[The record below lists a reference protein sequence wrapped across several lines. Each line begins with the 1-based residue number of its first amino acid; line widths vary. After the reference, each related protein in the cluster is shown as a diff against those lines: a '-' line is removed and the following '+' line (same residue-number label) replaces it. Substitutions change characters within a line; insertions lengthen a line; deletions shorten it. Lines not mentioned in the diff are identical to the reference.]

1 MTSSAFDRIR
11 WSTVLSRE
19 PASYVFA
26 VTSTG
31 IYCRTDCPSRRPRLE
46 NVRFFDTWAEA
57 EQGGFRACLRCR
69 PQDEH
74 DTARAK
80 IEQARQYIEAHS
92 DGRITL
98 ADLSVCTGLSPF
110 HLHRSFKAAMGLT
123 PRQYAEACRM
133 SLLKQGLHNGNSVT
147 RASYDA
153 GYGSSSRVYERS
165 DAHLGMTPA
174 SYRKGGAGVQL
185 QYTVAACSLGKLLIA
200 STERGVSAIRLG
212 DSETEL
218 EESLRKEFP
227 AAILRRADKEM
238 REWTQTVID
247 SLAGDAREL
256 NLPLDVRAT
265 VFQRLVWRHLQT
277 IPRGKTQS
285 YSEVASAIGKRGSAR
300 AVARACAA
308 NPVALAIPC
317 HRVVREDGNIS
328 GYRWGVDRKRK
339 LLAAE
344 RESQSSR

>member
-1 MTSSAFDRIR
+1 MTSSVFDPVR

-19 PASYVFA
+19 PASYVYA

-31 IYCRTDCPSRRPRLE
+31 IYCRTNCPSRRPQAR
-46 NVRFFDTWAEA
+46 NVRFFNTSGEA
-57 EQGGFRACLRCR
+57 EQSGFRACLRCR

-92 DGRITL
+92 DERITL
-98 ADLSVCTGLSPF
+98 ADLSLRTGLSPF
-110 HLHRSFKAAMGLT
+110 HLQRSFKAAMGLT

-133 SLLKQGLHNGNSVT
+133 SLLKQGLSNGVSVT

-185 QYTVAACSLGKLLIA
+185 RYTVAACALGQLLIA
-200 STERGVSAIRLG
+200 ATERGISAIRLG

-218 EESLRKEFP
+218 EESLRNEFP
-227 AAILRRADKEM
+227 AAILHRADEEM
-238 REWTQTVID
+238 
-247 SLAGDAREL
+247 REL

-265 VFQRLVWRHLQT
+265 VFQRLVWKHLQT

-328 GYRWGVDRKRK
+328 GYRWGMDRKRK

-344 RESQSSR
+344 RESQISR